1 MEASQSSEPKGL
13 IWHSYCI
20 YTRRV
25 LPREQRLRQGTASAR
40 ALAVASAALVRSE
53 ASVSVLG
60 GCGCAVERAANAL
73 HSAGID
79 AEPHGNLA
87 DAFSAPRLP

>member
-20 YTRRV
+20 YTLRV

-40 ALAVASAALVRSE
+40 ALALASAALVRSE

-60 GCGCAVERAANAL
+60 G
-73 HSAGID
+73 
-79 AEPHGNLA
+79 
-87 DAFSAPRLP
+87 